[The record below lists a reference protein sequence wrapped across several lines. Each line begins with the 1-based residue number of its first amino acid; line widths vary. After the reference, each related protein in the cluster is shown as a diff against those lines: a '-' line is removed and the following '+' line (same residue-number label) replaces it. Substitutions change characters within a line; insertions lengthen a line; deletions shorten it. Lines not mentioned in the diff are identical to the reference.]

1 MVKPIH
7 SHMQHPTDLN
17 TAPPPACTVSL
28 SFKLLLQQLPAPSA
42 VGRGLP
48 KALQLRLLSTD
59 ADVRQAAEADAKR
72 VCAACPRRCSCGCS
86 RRTPTCA
93 RPRNSRGGRRQACA
107 L

>member
-48 KALQLRLLSTD
+48 KALQLRLLSAD
-59 ADVRQAAEADAKR
+59 ADVRQAAEQSR
-72 VCAACPRRCSCGCS
+72 RPTPSVCPLRRLPRRL
-86 RRTPTCA
+86 P
-93 RPRNSRGGRRQACA
+93 RPRAQT
-107 L
+107 

>member
-48 KALQLRLLSTD
+48 KALQLRLLSAD

-72 VCAACPRRCSCGCS
+72 VPSKTAAATAAASKSADLKRGLGLGSQSS
-86 RRTPTCA
+86 RE
-93 RPRNSRGGRRQACA
+93 G
-107 L
+107 